1 MQYMDYEKKS
11 VKINTFKKKLNVLQ
25 FFFIAKY

>member
-1 MQYMDYEKKS
+1 MQYMDYEKS